1 MIIACVKIQLTLEI
15 LVLSPYLMYIAKYD
29 ESLFMTVST
38 TAPQTPDETV
48 RTEQE
53 TTSHNIIEILPI
65 PQTVWV
71 LGCSMFLLNLSFMMT
86 FSFSGLYLQ
95 MLGVGLVG
103 IGFLEGLSEAASFV
117 MKFTSGLISDA
128 LRRRK
133 PIMVIG
139 YFFTLVARPLM
150 AIATGFNLYFSG
162 KILERLGNGI
172 QGAPRDAIVAD
183 ITPASRIGSAYG
195 LKRSLATAGSF
206 MGAICGYLVMCA
218 FNDDIRTVFLFAC
231 IPTTIAFFLLIFF
244 IKEPKRYEHS
254 AVSSEVPLPAEKRRH
269 RVKWSNLRLLGSSF
283 WLLMLINSIFM
294 LSRVGEQ
301 FIILHAK
308 TNFGLLDRYAPIIFM
323 IFNAGWCATSYPI
336 GVIADRMNRYW
347 LLAIGII
354 LLVLADIILAT
365 AGNLSILS
373 VGVLFWGFQYGITM
387 NIFSSLIAEIIPE
400 NLRGTGF
407 GCFYIINATA
417 ILIAEPLVGGWVSKN
432 FGFHNSFIVSAVIG
446 LVALIALILIM
457 GMRSSHRRATI

>member
-1 MIIACVKIQLTLEI
+1 MSLFNVYRKC
-15 LVLSPYLMYIAKYD
+15 D
-29 ESLFMTVST
+29 ESLSMTVST
-38 TAPQTPDETV
+38 TAPETPDETV
-48 RTEQE
+48 RTEHE
-53 TTSHNIIEILPI
+53 IIPCEIPKKEKI
-65 PQTVWV
+65 PQTVWI

-86 FSFSGLYLQ
+86 FSFSALYLEI
-95 MLGVGLVG
+95 LGVGLVA
-103 IGFLEGLSEAASFV
+103 IGFFEGLSEASSFV
-117 MKFTSGLISDA
+117 MKFSSGLISDA

-139 YFFTLVARPLM
+139 YFLTLVARPLM

-162 KILERLGNGI
+162 KIMERLGNGI

-206 MGAICGYLVMCA
+206 MGAVCGYLVMCG
-218 FNDDIRTVFLFAC
+218 FNDDIRTVFMFAC
-231 IPTTIAFFLLIFF
+231 IPTTIAFVLLIVFV
-244 IKEPKRYEHS
+244 KEPKRYEHS
-254 AVSSEVPLPAEKRRH
+254 AVSSEIPLPAEKRRH

-283 WLLMLINSIFM
+283 WLLMLVNSIFM
-294 LSRVGEQ
+294 LSRVSEQ
-301 FIILHAK
+301 FIVLHAK
-308 TNFGLLDRYAPIIFM
+308 TNFDLLPRYAPVIFM

-354 LLVLADIILAT
+354 FLVLADIILAT
-365 AGNLSILS
+365 AGNLWILY
-373 VGVLFWGFQYGITM
+373 VGVLIWGFQYGITM

-407 GCFYIINATA
+407 GFFYIINATA
-417 ILIAEPLVGGWVSKN
+417 VIIAESLVGGWVSKHY
-432 FGFHNSFIVSAVIG
+432 GFQNSFIVSAVIG

-457 GMRSSHRRATI
+457 GTRSSHRRATI